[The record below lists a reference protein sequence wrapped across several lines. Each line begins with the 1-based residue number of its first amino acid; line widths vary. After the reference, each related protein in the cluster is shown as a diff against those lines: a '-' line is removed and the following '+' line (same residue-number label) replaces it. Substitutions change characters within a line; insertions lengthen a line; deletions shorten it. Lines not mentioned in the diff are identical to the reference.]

1 MEVKIGV
8 INVPSQVVIDSP
20 ESADEIRRKLA
31 AALESQGIFELTDS
45 KGASVMVPA
54 TQIGYL
60 EIGAETKARVG
71 FGIG

>member
-1 MEVKIGV
+1 MGVKIGV

-54 TQIGYL
+54 AQIGYL

>member
-20 ESADEIRRKLA
+20 ESTDEIRRKLA

-54 TQIGYL
+54 SQIGYL